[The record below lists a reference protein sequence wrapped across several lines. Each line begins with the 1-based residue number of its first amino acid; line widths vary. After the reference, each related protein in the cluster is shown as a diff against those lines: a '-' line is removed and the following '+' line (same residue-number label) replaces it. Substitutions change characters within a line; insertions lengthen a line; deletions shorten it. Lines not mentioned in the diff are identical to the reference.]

1 MPLPADN
8 PFRTLGQASLA
19 GVMLAACIF
28 VGTGIGVLLDRWL
41 ASGPWL
47 TLGFMVLG
55 IVAGYYNV
63 IRIFTSLRSDRGRTG
78 R

>member
-1 MPLPADN
+1 MPLSTDN

-28 VGTGIGVLLDRWL
+28 VGTGLGVLLDRWL
-41 ASGPWL
+41 GSRPWL
-47 TLGFMVLG
+47 TLILMVFG

-63 IRIFTSLRSDRGRTG
+63 IRILAGLRTG
-78 R
+78 RGASSR